1 MRIGGDAGPFA
12 AAVGAGILLYPI
24 AKGLPDEQVSTLQPG
39 TTWNPDGT
47 PTAPSILPTHEAVQ
61 VLSVANQAQLAAAI
75 ETVNTSPGNYAIHVT
90 ADITL
95 NSDLPALNQPLGV
108 VRIDGEGHVL
118 DGADTYRGL
127 MVDDTQALLK
137 DLTIQD
143 AVAQGGAGGIGK
155 SGGGGGAGLGG
166 GVLAVNHAAIA
177 LDDVSFT
184 NDAAAGG
191 QGGAREA
198 GALLGSA
205 GYGGGGG
212 MGGVGGAGSAWHS
225 SVGGV
230 LGDLGQHLDLAVP
243 ADEDDGRDG
252 SSGGGGGLG
261 TAAMGSA
268 SGPGGHSSI
277 LTGADGGMGLDD
289 GTSANNDAAGFGGGL
304 GANGVQG
311 GWGGGG
317 AGSAGGGD
325 SDDVGGSGGYG
336 GGGGG
341 GGGGAGYGGGGG
353 GGGGAVGIMGVDPGQ
368 GGFGGGAG
376 ATEGGGGG
384 AGLGGGAFADGTS
397 KISIEGGSFTGDTA
411 TGGQGASGGGSGQG
425 YGDSIFLSGNQV
437 LTAFA
442 KPGETTALNG
452 GISDQS
458 STGDPSGQG
467 GAAVVAATGGGT
479 VAITGDEDLS
489 GGIVIDDGTT
499 LELTVKQAAGAT
511 GTIAFGDAGDGA
523 TLRVDDSALTGSG
536 LLDTGLRGMQTGDRI
551 DFAGLAGATQVTVG
565 TVGGAMAT
573 DGQTA
578 TQVTVSNGTQAESVQ
593 IEGLNAGATFA
604 VASDGQGGST
614 LTMTQAMPAPTGLA
628 ETTGADGSLI
638 LSGQTQA
645 GSSVTLYQLQPQAG
659 ILLQLGTATA
669 TSNGTFT
676 LTPDTPPDAGTG
688 PVVAMAADASGNQS
702 VLSAALAL
710 PAGSGGTAPATDA
723 NFGTPAPGSI
733 VLRVGTEAQL
743 TAAIDQAN
751 AGTTPGPLAIEF
763 TNDITL
769 MGGNDLPVLQAASPV
784 TILGQGHTLDGDDF
798 TRGLVVFGGT
808 AAIEDLTIADTVASG
823 GMGGIGASGG
833 GGGAGLGGGLM
844 VAGSASVVL
853 ADVHFSNDAAQGGAG
868 GISGAYGEGYGGGGG
883 LGGSGGNTAS
893 SLVGLS
899 GGGGGIGAQAVG
911 GNGID
916 AATGSQG
923 TAGPIAGAPSDAGTG
938 AHGSVAGGGGDG
950 GSTIWQGG
958 AGAGGGIYGLSG
970 ADTSEGGDGSTG
982 GWGGGGGGN
991 NTYGGNGG
999 FGGGGGGS
1007 QTQGGYGGFGG
1018 GGGGGAPLFSGTG
1031 APGGFGGGA
1040 GGDGTNSTQSDG
1052 GGGGLGAGGAV
1063 FVEEGSS
1070 LTVVNSGSTGDTVAG
1085 GQGQNGGDNG
1095 QAYGS
1100 GWFIQG
1106 DQAITLGALS
1116 GQTTTINDVISDEAG
1131 SHDASGATGAGTVIA
1146 AGPGTIAL
1154 EVQNTYTG
1162 GTVIDGGTLELG
1174 AAGAAGTGDITFA
1187 ADSAGT
1193 LKLDAAVTRS
1203 SALLN
1208 GISGLAAGD
1217 AIDLAG
1223 VAYQQGAMTQDIG
1236 APGSLPTAA
1245 GGTAASQVLIGN
1257 GTDHAVLAI
1266 EGLAP
1271 QAALTLAS
1279 DGQGGTLVS
1288 LAQPAGAAA
1297 ADPSAMAAPAPGGAD
1312 ALPATE
1318 LFTLPLGQISSLGT
1332 GDPRNAVNSM
1342 LFQASSPPGVAV
1354 PSPGPAGGVA
1364 AAIHDPEAQAGL
1376 LPMPGEDDRHGV
1388 AGLAHESGQATT
1400 SLHHR

>member
-1 MRIGGDAGPFA
+1 M
-12 AAVGAGILLYPI
+12 
-24 AKGLPDEQVSTLQPG
+24 STLQPG
-39 TTWNPDGT
+39 TPWNPDGT
-47 PTAPSILPTHEAVQ
+47 PTAPSILPTHGAVQ
-61 VLSVANQAQLAAAI
+61 VLAVANQAQLAAAI
-75 ETVNTSPGNYAIHVT
+75 ETVNASPGNYAIHVT
-90 ADITL
+90 ADISL
-95 NSDLPALNQPLGV
+95 NADLPALNQPLGV

-155 SGGGGGAGLGG
+155 AGGGGGAGLGG
-166 GVLAVNHAAIA
+166 GVLAVNHATIA

-184 NDAAAGG
+184 NDAATGG

-212 MGGVGGAGSAWHS
+212 MGGAGGAGSAWHS

-230 LGDLGQHLDLAVP
+230 FGDIGQHLNPLVQ

-261 TAAMGSA
+261 IAATGSA
-268 SGPGGHSSI
+268 SGPGGRSSI
-277 LTGADGGMGLDD
+277 LTGADGGLGLDD
-289 GTSANNDAAGFGGGL
+289 GTSANNDAAGVGGGL

-317 AGSAGGGD
+317 AGSAGDGD
-325 SDDVGGSGGYG
+325 SGDVGGNGGYG

-341 GGGGAGYGGGGG
+341 GGGAAGYGGGGG
-353 GGGGAVGIMGVDPGQ
+353 GGGGAVGIMGVDQGQ
-368 GGFGGGAG
+368 AGFGGGAG
-376 ATEGGGGG
+376 AREGGGGG

-397 KISIEGGSFTGDTA
+397 TISIEGGSFTGDTA

-425 YGDSIFLSGNQV
+425 YGNSIFLSGNQV

-442 KPGETTALNG
+442 KPGETTTLGG

-458 STGDPSGQG
+458 GVHDPSGQG
-467 GAAVVAATGGGT
+467 GAAVVMAVGGGT
-479 VAITGDEDLS
+479 VAITEENALS
-489 GGIVIDDGTT
+489 GGIVIGDGTT
-499 LELTVKQAAGAT
+499 LELAVSGAAGAT
-511 GTIAFGDAGDGA
+511 SAIAFGDTGDGA
-523 TLRVDDSALTGSG
+523 TLRVDAPALPAGG
-536 LLDTGLRGMQTGDRI
+536 LLVTGLRDMQTGDRV

-578 TQVTVSNGTQAESVQ
+578 TQVTASNGAQSESVL

-614 LTMTQAMPAPTGLA
+614 LTMTQAMPAPTGLV
-628 ETTGADGSLI
+628 ETTAADGSPVV
-638 LSGQTQA
+638 SGQAQA
-645 GSSVTLYQLQPQAG
+645 GSSVTLYQVQAQAG

-669 TSNGTFT
+669 TSNGTFS
-676 LTPDTPPDAGTG
+676 LSPDTLPDAGAG
-688 PVVAMAADASGNQS
+688 PIAALSADASGNRS
-702 VLSAALAL
+702 ALSAALAL
-710 PAGSGGTAPATDA
+710 PAGTGGTPPATDA
-723 NFGTPAPGSI
+723 SFGTPTLGSI

-769 MGGNDLPVLQAASPV
+769 MGANDLPVLQGSSPV
-784 TILGQGHTLDGDDF
+784 TILGQGHTLDGNDF
-798 TRGLVVFGGT
+798 VRGLMVLGGN

-844 VAGSASVVL
+844 VAGGANVLL
-853 ADVHFSNDAAQGGAG
+853 ADVHFSNDAAQGGEG

-923 TAGPIAGAPSDAGTG
+923 TAGPITGAPSDAGIG

-950 GSTIWQGG
+950 GSAIWQGG

-970 ADTSEGGDGSTG
+970 ADTSEGGEGSTG

-1018 GGGGGAPLFSGTG
+1018 GGGGGAPLLSGTG

-1040 GGDGTNSTQSDG
+1040 GGDGTNNPQSDG

-1063 FVEEGSS
+1063 FVEQGSS

-1085 GQGQNGGDNG
+1085 GQGQNGGGDG
-1095 QAYGS
+1095 QAYGA

-1106 DQAITLGALS
+1106 NQAITLGALT
-1116 GQTTTINDVISDEAG
+1116 GQTTTINDVISDETG

-1146 AGPGTIAL
+1146 AGPGTVAL

-1187 ADSAGT
+1187 TGSVGT
-1193 LKLDAAVTRS
+1193 LKVDAAVTRS
-1203 SALLN
+1203 GTLLN

-1223 VAYQQGAMTQDIG
+1223 VAYQQGAMTQAIG
-1236 APGSLPTAA
+1236 APGSAPTAA
-1245 GGTAASQVLIGN
+1245 GGMAASQVLIGN

-1288 LAQPAGAAA
+1288 LAQPAGTASADSSAVAAA
-1297 ADPSAMAAPAPGGAD
+1297 TPGGAD
-1312 ALPATE
+1312 AAPATE
-1318 LFTLPLGQISSLGT
+1318 LFTLPPGQISSLGT

-1354 PSPGPAGGVA
+1354 PVAAPAGGVA

-1388 AGLAHESGQATT
+1388 AGLAHESGQATS
-1400 SLHHR
+1400 SLHQR